1 MKIEGTQNLAAT
13 TERVYA
19 LLIDPAVLASCIPG
33 CEDLEQT
40 GDNTFTATIKAGVG
54 SIKGT
59 FKGTVRLE
67 DLRPNE
73 HFRMV
78 VEGKGAPG
86 FLKGSG
92 NLDLKEDKSGTVVNY
107 EGDIQV
113 GGTIASVG
121 QRMILATAKM
131 MTGQFFTCLE
141 AREIASS
148 KSEPP
153 PPPNFFRTTLSWI
166 SGWLRE
172 FFRKR

>member
-1 MKIEGTQNLAAT
+1 MKIEGTQTVSAPRA
-13 TERVYA
+13 RIYS
-19 LLIDPAVLASCIPG
+19 LLIDPTVLAKCIPG
-33 CEDLEQT
+33 CEQLEQT
-40 GDNTFTATIKAGVG
+40 GDNTFAASMKAGVG

-78 VEGKGAPG
+78 VEGKGGPG

-92 NLDLKEDKSGTVVNY
+92 NLNLEEQNGTTTVGYN
-107 EGDIQV
+107 GDIQV

-131 MTGQFFTCLE
+131 MANQFFTCLE
-141 AREIASS
+141 AEA
-148 KSEPP
+148 KPNPESEPQSP
-153 PPPNFFRTTLSWI
+153 PGFFRTTLSWI
-166 SGWLRE
+166 SGWLRA

>member
-1 MKIEGTQNLAAT
+1 MKIEGTQNLSVPP
-13 TERVYA
+13 EQVYA
-19 LLIDPAVLASCIPG
+19 LLISPEVLARCIPG
-33 CEDLEQT
+33 CESLEQT
-40 GDNTFTATIKAGVG
+40 GENSFTASMKVGVG

-59 FKGTVRLE
+59 FKSTVRLE
-67 DLRPNE
+67 DLKPSE

-92 NLDLKEDKSGTVVNY
+92 NLDLKADGTGTVVSY

-131 MTGQFFTCLE
+131 MAGQFFTCLE
-141 AREIASS
+141 AEAKPSGGVEAPS
-148 KSEPP
+148 
-153 PPPNFFRTTLSWI
+153 PPNFFRTALSWV
-166 SGWLRE
+166 SGFLRE